1 MVANT
6 ESFSPSAAKP
16 KAVVSAWKQL
26 GLPVTLIEPT
36 AARRKQLELAHN
48 DIYVA
53 DVLNCAAE
61 NGFGNRSPEVAQSLA
76 FTSGAMLA
84 AAREALANGRVAVAP
99 CSGFHHAGY
108 DHGGGFCTFN
118 GLMVT
123 AMTLLSEGL
132 VNRIGIL
139 DLDQHWGDGT
149 QDIIKRLGAKEKI
162 RHYHPAWDFRGG
174 YDASRFLKCLPSIV
188 AAFSDCDL
196 VLYQAGADP
205 HVADPLG
212 GWLSTAELQ
221 SRDRI
226 VFEGLDAHEIPVAWN
241 LAGGYQRDK
250 DGSIRPVIEIHE
262 NTMKECVRVFL
273 PGNNFRNADEMKGLQ
288 LCGS

>member
-1 MVANT
+1 MPTETRSILGTIPVFYSEKIVANT
-6 ESFSPSAAKP
+6 KSFSPSAAKP
-16 KAVVSAWKQL
+16 KAVVSAWRQL

-36 AARRKQLELAHN
+36 AARRKQLELAHD

-149 QDIIKRLGAKEKI
+149 QDIIKRLGAKETI
-162 RHYHPAWDFRGG
+162 RHY
-174 YDASRFLKCLPSIV
+174 
-188 AAFSDCDL
+188 
-196 VLYQAGADP
+196 
-205 HVADPLG
+205 
-212 GWLSTAELQ
+212 LSL
-221 SRDRI
+221 
-226 VFEGLDAHEIPVAWN
+226 
-241 LAGGYQRDK
+241 
-250 DGSIRPVIEIHE
+250 IHI
-262 NTMKECVRVFL
+262 
-273 PGNNFRNADEMKGLQ
+273 
-288 LCGS
+288 